1 MKSRVNQG
9 ITVKSIDVAKTKLE
23 IKKCH
28 PSVQRNEPTPDFKGC
43 SFLVIEN
50 TDLTGKGLISNVS
63 YSEDMDILDVISYRK
78 DGFIANDGHIE
89 IAILTDRK
97 GWN

>member
-1 MKSRVNQG
+1 MSVIVTG
-9 ITVKSIDVAKTKLE
+9 IINGNKISIPK
-23 IKKCH
+23 H
-28 PSVQRNEPTPDFKGC
+28 RNEPTPDFKGC

-97 GWN
+97 G